1 MGLFDKIFNKKNIND
16 NKDKEVIILSE
27 EKDDI
32 QEQIKKAMELE
43 KIKTQKMYDN
53 LTDDEKRFIEFFIN
67 EATPCSK
74 GNEIIYNFRSGNI
87 NFEIKGM
94 QIGRISLNNK
104 KCEMQ
109 ILTEDDVEW
118 IRPITYEDAIK
129 NVDKWI
135 KYLKYLM
142 QDK

>member
-16 NKDKEVIILSE
+16 NKDKEIIILSE

-53 LTDDEKRFIEFFIN
+53 LTADEKRFIEFFIN
-67 EATPCSK
+67 EATPYSK

-118 IRPITYEDAIK
+118 IRPIAYEDAIK